1 MLCHFDE
8 FDASS
13 RDQHATSCPGVHCLS
28 GRLGKTSPRTLPLLL
43 SESAGFP
50 VVADV
55 LAFFWTTSALSARVE
70 LSDAWGSR
78 TSTVVDL
85 RLIAMGK
92 IEDLKG
98 ILGGKGLVA
107 RPRVTRGRVR
117 TNEASLR
124 WRFGMTVA
132 FPRGDVH

>member
-1 MLCHFDE
+1 M
-8 FDASS
+8 
-13 RDQHATSCPGVHCLS
+13 
-28 GRLGKTSPRTLPLLL
+28 LL
-43 SESAGFP
+43 SEAAGFP

-70 LSDAWGSR
+70 LFDAWGSR

-92 IEDLKG
+92 IEDLRG
-98 ILGGKGLVA
+98 ILGGKGLVT

-117 TNEASLR
+117 TSEASLW